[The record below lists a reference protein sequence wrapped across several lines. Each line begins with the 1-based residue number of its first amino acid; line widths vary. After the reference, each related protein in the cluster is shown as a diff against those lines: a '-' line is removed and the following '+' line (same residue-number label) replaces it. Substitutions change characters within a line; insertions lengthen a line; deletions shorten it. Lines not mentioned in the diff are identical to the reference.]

1 MVVMFEDEGTWVV
14 GHETFREKEREREK
28 FYGVKGEKEEKEK
41 KWFNKQ
47 CTNSISV

>member
-1 MVVMFEDEGTWVV
+1 MV
-14 GHETFREKEREREK
+14 GHETFREREREREREK

-47 CTNSISV
+47 CTNGISV